1 MTVGFYLL
9 MNCSF
14 CTLDLDS
21 DISFSQAI
29 YTDMKEGGNTFE
41 AIPFFMRC
49 AALSQEVSDLKKE
62 RTRLVHDLSE
72 EEERIIEMQRK
83 IREFREEI
91 QSVKL
96 EAAWSRSKQ
105 NQMEVNLLSQ
115 HFGGDNRDEIISQN
129 KKLKSDM
136 QTETL
141 LRQASQDR
149 IREMEMEIDML
160 KIRVKTAEQEWK
172 DSCKAVDEL
181 RKELAMAEVP

>member
-1 MTVGFYLL
+1 
-9 MNCSF
+9 
-14 CTLDLDS
+14 
-21 DISFSQAI
+21 
-29 YTDMKEGGNTFE
+29 MKEGGNTFE
-41 AIPFFMRC
+41 AIPFFTRC

-62 RTRLVHDLSE
+62 RSRLVLDLSE
-72 EEERIIEMQRK
+72 EEERMIEMQRK
-83 IREFREEI
+83 IREYREEI

-115 HFGGDNRDEIISQN
+115 HFGGDNRDEIIAQN
-129 KKLKSDM
+129 KRLKSDM

-181 RKELAMAEVP
+181 RKELAMAEVPIVASPDLWWTRYFPAYCIGSTV